1 MCFLLRKSFILCLIL
16 ILVLEC
22 KAEVFDDGFLKNSY
36 FIPTFT
42 SVGFL
47 IIRRDRVTRGRV
59 GVSLTERA
67 LGST

>member
-1 MCFLLRKSFILCLIL
+1 M
-16 ILVLEC
+16 LVLEY
-22 KAEVFDDGFLKNSY
+22 KAEVFDDDFLKNSY